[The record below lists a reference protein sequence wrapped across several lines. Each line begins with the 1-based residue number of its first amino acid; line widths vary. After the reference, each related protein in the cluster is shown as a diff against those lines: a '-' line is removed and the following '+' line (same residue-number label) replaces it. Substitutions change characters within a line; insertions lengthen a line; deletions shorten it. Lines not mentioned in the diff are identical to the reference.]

1 MLRRI
6 FGYLGSIASIISLGF
21 YYNNNTAVSIIA
33 ILGIGAVIYLIYD
46 EIIKNQNNKMFLC
59 NNDGEIKQYM
69 LNWISTPG
77 KVSIFSRDLSWVD
90 DKIKILM
97 LSKKEDLSICAAK
110 ETDLLKELRENNAN
124 IYLYDDSMSPMVS
137 KFTIIRANKSDKQIA
152 VATTQKIHGKEKHC
166 IYESK
171 NNLLDHWILGLAQ
184 DLIHMTKQ
192 LSNNE
197 KRNENEH

>member
-1 MLRRI
+1 
-6 FGYLGSIASIISLGF
+6 
-21 YYNNNTAVSIIA
+21 
-33 ILGIGAVIYLIYD
+33 
-46 EIIKNQNNKMFLC
+46 
-59 NNDGEIKQYM
+59 
-69 LNWISTPG
+69 
-77 KVSIFSRDLSWVD
+77 
-90 DKIKILM
+90 
-97 LSKKEDLSICAAK
+97 
-110 ETDLLKELRENNAN
+110 
-124 IYLYDDSMSPMVS
+124 MVS
-137 KFTIIRANKSDKQIA
+137 RFTKIRANKSDKQIA